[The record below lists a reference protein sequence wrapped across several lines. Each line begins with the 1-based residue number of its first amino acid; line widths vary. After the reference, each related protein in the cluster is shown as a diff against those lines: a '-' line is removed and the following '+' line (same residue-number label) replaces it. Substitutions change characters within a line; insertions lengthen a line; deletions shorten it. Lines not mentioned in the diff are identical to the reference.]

1 MPAAQP
7 RLFPSLQR
15 QLAGLGE
22 RLRAARLR
30 RRYTVQTVCKRA
42 DISRQTLYRAELGD
56 PAAALGTYARILKV
70 LNLDGDL
77 ALLAK
82 DDVLGRKLQDSELPP
97 RRIRKPRASARS
109 EEAKRAEKE

>member
-7 RLFPSLQR
+7 SLFPSLKR
-15 QLAGLGE
+15 QLGALGD

-30 RRYTVQTVCKRA
+30 RRYTIATVCKRA

-56 PAAALGTYARILKV
+56 PAVALGTYARILKV

-77 ALLAK
+77 ALIAR
-82 DDVLGRKLQDSELPP
+82 DDVLGRRLQDAALPP
-97 RRIRKPRASARS
+97 RRTRRPPATASS
-109 EEAKRAEKE
+109 GEPGGG